1 MPTLLQE
8 RHQPITAP
16 KLRDRVPAQR
26 ATPRAS
32 ARHEPAA
39 AVPNRPV
46 EAPRGRWRLIL
57 GSIVATLREWR
68 RRRST
73 AASSPGSTSGP
84 CVTSASTPASSTT
97 RCTSRSG
104 GHLAIGEIDRRGL
117 EPNGRHGGSRDR
129 PRTEDFRLWEPVGSE
144 ASDVLPRS
152 FPSCWPRRRR
162 VRLESVKFRGAGKA
176 IAKPTTA

>member
-1 MPTLLQE
+1 MPTLLQQ

-68 RRRST
+68 RRSVDRSQ
-73 AASSPGSTSGP
+73 
-84 CVTSASTPASSTT
+84 
-97 RCTSRSG
+97 
-104 GHLAIGEIDRRGL
+104 LARLDERTLRDIGLD
-117 EPNGRHGGSRDR
+117 
-129 PRTEDFRLWEPVGSE
+129 
-144 ASDVLPRS
+144 
-152 FPSCWPRRRR
+152 PRRRR
-162 VRLESVKFRGAGKA
+162 LRDVPVVLAATSRLARLIAVASNRTAVTVAAATGQGRRIFACGNQSA
-176 IAKPTTA
+176 AKPVMCFQVVSLLLAATLPRPPCQ